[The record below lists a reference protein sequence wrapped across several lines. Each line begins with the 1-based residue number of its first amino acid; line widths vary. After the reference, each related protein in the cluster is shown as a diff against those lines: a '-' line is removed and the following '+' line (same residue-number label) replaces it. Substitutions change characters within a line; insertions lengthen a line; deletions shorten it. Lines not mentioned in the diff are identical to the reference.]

1 MLPEASLTFYGPAA
15 AWGAQIKALRPARR
29 AGQIKTPIVLSGCP
43 THSELGVFWLSG
55 SLRCCLVP

>member
-43 THSELGVFWLSG
+43 TGV
-55 SLRCCLVP
+55 LVVPGAYDVA